1 MALTDYELTPAARR
15 TLNLFLM
22 IDVSG
27 SMAGEKIAA
36 VNDAVRNVIPIINGI
51 GESNP
56 DAEIKLAAM
65 TFGDRACW
73 LTQQPLTP
81 SEFKWND
88 QVADGWTFLGAACQE
103 LSRQLSHKTGFL
115 KSASGSYAPVVILLS
130 DGGPTDNFEEGM
142 KMLNGNAWFRH
153 STRIAIAIGND
164 ADTNVLA
171 TFTGNPELVFRVHN
185 IDALKT
191 VIRVAVVTSSM
202 VCSQSSSVSCGGMA
216 SAAHGSALAS
226 NAGSITGSTGPAP
239 SKSQLTADAIAMEL
253 EGEIGIDVG
262 DDALM
267 NELDID
273 EFD

>member
-56 DAEIKLAAM
+56 DAEIKISAM
-65 TFGDRACW
+65 TFSNTVDW
-73 LTQQPLTP
+73 LTPQPVTASGLT
-81 SEFKWND
+81 WND
-88 QVADGWTFLGAACQE
+88 QSASGMTCLGEACKE
-103 LSRQLSHKTGFL
+103 LNRQLSHKTGFL

-130 DGGPTDNFEEGM
+130 DGGPTDDFTAGM
-142 KMLNGNAWFRH
+142 NALNNNAWFRH

-191 VIRVAVVTSSM
+191 VIKVAVVTSSM
-202 VCSQSSSVSCGGMA
+202 VCSQSSSVSCGGTISSPA
-216 SAAHGSALAS
+216 NGSVATA
-226 NAGSITGSTGPAP
+226 NAGTPIGSTP

-253 EGEIGIDVG
+253 RGELGIDVG

>member
-36 VNDAVRNVIPIINGI
+36 VNDAVRNVIPIINNI

-56 DAEIKLAAM
+56 DAEIKLSAM
-65 TFGDRACW
+65 TFSDTVVWQTPQPVAASQLSWSDQTASGMTCLGKAC
-73 LTQQPLTP
+73 
-81 SEFKWND
+81 N
-88 QVADGWTFLGAACQE
+88 E
-103 LSRQLSHKTGFL
+103 LNRQLSYKTGFL

-130 DGGPTDNFEEGM
+130 DGGPTDDFNEGM
-142 KMLNGNAWFRH
+142 KTLEGNAWFRH
-153 STRIAIAIGND
+153 STRISIAIGND
-164 ADTNVLA
+164 ADTNVLGM
-171 TFTGNPELVFRVHN
+171 FTGNPELVFRVHN

-191 VIRVAVVTSSM
+191 VIKVAVVTSSM
-202 VCSQSSSVSCGGMA
+202 VCSQSSSVCTSSSNTMA
-216 SAAHGSALAS
+216 
-226 NAGSITGSTGPAP
+226 TP
-239 SKSQLTADAIAMEL
+239 SKSQLTADAIATEL
-253 EGEIGIDVG
+253 QGELGIDVG

>member
-36 VNDAVRNVIPIINGI
+36 VNDAVRNVIPIINNI

-65 TFGDRACW
+65 TFGNRACW
-73 LTQQPLTP
+73 LTKQPLTP
-81 SEFKWND
+81 SEFKWSD

-142 KMLNGNAWFRH
+142 NVLNGNAWFRH

-202 VCSQSSSVSCGGMA
+202 VCSQSSSVSCGAAIA
-216 SAAHGSALAS
+216 SQANGLAANTNVVTPVG
-226 NAGSITGSTGPAP
+226 TTPT
-239 SKSQLTADAIAMEL
+239 KSQITADAIVQEL
-253 EGEIGIDVG
+253 QGELGIDVG

>member
-15 TLNLFLM
+15 TLNIFLM

-36 VNDAVRNVIPIINGI
+36 VNDAVRNVIPIINNI

-56 DAEIKLAAM
+56 DAEIKISAM
-65 TFGDRACW
+65 TFSSSVDW
-73 LTQQPLTP
+73 LTPQPVTA
-81 SEFKWND
+81 SGMTWSD
-88 QVADGWTFLGAACQE
+88 QSASGMTCLGEACKE
-103 LSRQLSHKTGFL
+103 LNRQLSHKTGFL

-130 DGGPTDNFEEGM
+130 DGGPTDDFTAGM
-142 KMLNGNAWFRH
+142 NALSGNAWFRH

-216 SAAHGSALAS
+216 SAAHGSARAS
-226 NAGSITGSTGPAP
+226 NAGLPTGSTGLAP

>member
-1 MALTDYELTPAARR
+1 M
-15 TLNLFLM
+15 
-22 IDVSG
+22 
-27 SMAGEKIAA
+27 
-36 VNDAVRNVIPIINGI
+36 IPIINGI

-56 DAEIKLAAM
+56 DAEIKISAM
-65 TFGDRACW
+65 TFSNTVDW
-73 LTQQPLTP
+73 LTPQPVTASGLT
-81 SEFKWND
+81 WND
-88 QVADGWTFLGAACQE
+88 QSASGMTCLGEACKE
-103 LSRQLSHKTGFL
+103 LNRQLSHKTGFL

-130 DGGPTDNFEEGM
+130 DGGPTDDFTAGM
-142 KMLNGNAWFRH
+142 NALNNNAWFRH

-191 VIRVAVVTSSM
+191 VIKVAVVTSSM
-202 VCSQSSSVSCGGMA
+202 VCSQSSSVSCGGTISSPA
-216 SAAHGSALAS
+216 NGSVATA
-226 NAGSITGSTGPAP
+226 NAGTPIGSTP

-253 EGEIGIDVG
+253 QGELGIDVG